1 MGFLDKL
8 KKGLLG
14 EEPAPA
20 AKADGPMLVG
30 AVAKGIAIP
39 MADIPDPA
47 FSQGFV
53 GFCCGIEPEDGK
65 VCSPVDGVIS
75 QVPDTLHAVG
85 LESEGM
91 ELLVHCG
98 VDTVD
103 MKGQGFTMLVKE
115 GQEVKKGDPLLTMD
129 LEVVKAA
136 GHPTTIITA
145 VTNSD
150 DFAGVEQAKTGPVQ
164 VGDVVLNVKKG

>member
-1 MGFLDKL
+1 MGFFDKL

-14 EEPAPA
+14 EESAPTPKA
-20 AKADGPMLVG
+20 AAELLVG
-30 AVAKGIAIP
+30 AVAKGNAIP
-39 MADIPDPA
+39 MADIPDAA

-65 VCSPVDGVIS
+65 VYSPVDGTVS
-75 QVPDTLHAVG
+75 QVPDSLHAVG
-85 LESEGM
+85 LEADGM

-98 VDTVD
+98 VDTVE

-115 GQEVKKGDPLLTMD
+115 GQQVKKGDPLLTMD

-150 DFAGVEQAKTGPVQ
+150 DFAGVEQVKTGPVQ
-164 VGDVVLNVKKG
+164 VGDDVLKVNK

>member
-1 MGFLDKL
+1 MGFFNKL

-14 EEPAPA
+14 EESAPAP
-20 AKADGPMLVG
+20 KAGAELLVG
-30 AVAKGIAIP
+30 AAAKGSAIP

-65 VCSPVDGVIS
+65 VYSPVDGTVS
-75 QVPDTLHAVG
+75 QVPDSLHAVG
-85 LESEGM
+85 LECEGM

-115 GQEVKKGDPLLTMD
+115 GQQVKKGDPLLTMD

-150 DFAGVEQAKTGPVQ
+150 DFAGVAPVKTGPVQ
-164 VGDVVLNVKKG
+164 VGDDVLKVTK

>member
-1 MGFLDKL
+1 MGFFDKL

-14 EEPAPA
+14 EEPAP
-20 AKADGPMLVG
+20 KAEDGLLVG
-30 AVAKGIAIP
+30 AVAKGNAML

-53 GFCCGIEPEDGK
+53 GFCCGIDPEDGR
-65 VCSPVDGVIS
+65 VFAPVDGTVS
-75 QVPDTLHAVG
+75 QVAETLHAVG

-115 GQEVKKGDPLLTMD
+115 GQTVKKGDALLTMD
-129 LEVVKAA
+129 LEVIRAA
-136 GHPTTIITA
+136 GHPTAIITA

-150 DFAGVEQAKTGPVQ
+150 DFAGVEQVKTGPVQ
-164 VGDVVLNVKKG
+164 VGDQVLKVTKK

>member
-1 MGFLDKL
+1 MGFFDKL

-14 EEPAPA
+14 EESAPAPKA
-20 AKADGPMLVG
+20 AAELLVG
-30 AVAKGIAIP
+30 AVAKGNAIP
-39 MADIPDPA
+39 MADIPDAA

-65 VCSPVDGVIS
+65 VYSPVDGAVS
-75 QVPDTLHAVG
+75 QVPDSLHAVG
-85 LESEGM
+85 LEADGM

-98 VDTVD
+98 VDTVE

-115 GQEVKKGDPLLTMD
+115 GQQVKKGDPLLTMD
-129 LEVVKAA
+129 LETIKAA

-150 DFAGVEQAKTGPVQ
+150 DFAGVEQVKTGPVQ
-164 VGDVVLNVKKG
+164 VGDDVLKVNK

>member
-14 EEPAPA
+14 EEPASAP
-20 AKADGPMLVG
+20 KADGPILVG
-30 AVAKGIAIP
+30 AAARGTTVV

-65 VCSPVDGVIS
+65 VFAPVDGTVS
-75 QVPDTLHAVG
+75 QVADTLHAVG
-85 LESEGM
+85 VDSQGM
-91 ELLVHCG
+91 ELLIHCG

-103 MKGQGFTMLVKE
+103 MKGQGFTVLVKQ
-115 GQEVKKGDPLLTMD
+115 GQAVKKGDPLLTMD
-129 LEVVKAA
+129 LEVVRAA

-150 DFAGVEQAKTGPVQ
+150 DFAGVEQTATGPVQ
-164 VGDVVLNVKKG
+164 VGDDVLKVTKK

>member
-14 EEPAPA
+14 EEDAPA
-20 AKADGPMLVG
+20 APAAPVVG
-30 AVAKGIAIP
+30 AVAKGNAIP

-65 VCSPVDGVIS
+65 VYAPADGVVS

-85 LESEGM
+85 MESAGM

-115 GQEVKKGDPLLTMD
+115 GQQVKKGDPIMVMD
-129 LEVVKAA
+129 LEVIRAA

-150 DFAGVEQAKTGPVQ
+150 DFAKVELAATGPVQ
-164 VGDVVLNVKKG
+164 VGDEVLKVTRQ

>member
-1 MGFLDKL
+1 MGFFDKL

-14 EEPAPA
+14 EEAAPA
-20 AKADGPMLVG
+20 AEALSVG
-30 AVAKGIAIP
+30 AVAKGSAIP
-39 MADIPDPA
+39 MADIPDAA

-53 GFCCGIEPEDGK
+53 GFCCGIEPEDSK
-65 VCSPVDGVIS
+65 VYAPVDGTVS

-85 LESEGM
+85 IESQGM

-115 GQEVKKGDPLLTMD
+115 GQAVKTGDPVIVMD
-129 LEVVKAA
+129 LETIKAA

-150 DFAGVEQAKTGPVQ
+150 DFAKVEPDKTGPVQ
-164 VGDVVLNVKKG
+164 VGDCVLKVTKK

>member
-14 EEPAPA
+14 EEAAPA
-20 AKADGPMLVG
+20 AKADAALSVG
-30 AVAKGIAIP
+30 AVAKGNAIP

-65 VCSPVDGVIS
+65 VYAPVDGVVS

-85 LESEGM
+85 LESGGM

-115 GQEVKKGDPLLTMD
+115 GQRVKKGDPIIVMD
-129 LEVVKAA
+129 LEVIRAA

-150 DFAGVEQAKTGPVQ
+150 DFAKVEPAATGPVQ
-164 VGDVVLNVKKG
+164 VGDEVLKAAKK

>member
-1 MGFLDKL
+1 MGFFDKL

-14 EEPAPA
+14 EEAAPA
-20 AKADGPMLVG
+20 AKAGETLTVC
-30 AVAKGIAIP
+30 AVAKGNAIP

-65 VCSPVDGVIS
+65 VFSPVDGTVS

-85 LESEGM
+85 LESGGM

-115 GQEVKKGDPLLTMD
+115 GQAVKTGDPVIVMD
-129 LEVVKAA
+129 LRPSRRRATPPPSSPPS
-136 GHPTTIITA
+136 PTPTI
-145 VTNSD
+145 SP
-150 DFAGVEQAKTGPVQ
+150 E
-164 VGDVVLNVKKG
+164 

>member
-1 MGFLDKL
+1 MGLFDKF
-8 KKGLLG
+8 KK
-14 EEPAPA
+14 APA
-20 AKADGPMLVG
+20 KPAGPLTVG
-30 AVAKGIAIP
+30 AVAKGNAIL

-47 FSQGFV
+47 FSQGMV

-75 QVPDTLHAVG
+75 QVADTLHAVG
-85 LESEGM
+85 LEADGL

-115 GQEVKKGDPLLTMD
+115 GQKVKKGEPVITMD
-129 LEVVKAA
+129 LDVIKAA

-150 DFAGVEQAKTGPVQ
+150 DFSSVEQVKTGAVA
-164 VGDVVLNVKKG
+164 VSDDVLSVTK

>member
-1 MGFLDKL
+1 MGFFDKL

-14 EEPAPA
+14 EDSAPAPQA
-20 AKADGPMLVG
+20 GGALTVC
-30 AVAKGIAIP
+30 AVAKGNAIL

-65 VCSPVDGVIS
+65 VYSPVDGTVS

-85 LESEGM
+85 LESGGM

-115 GQEVKKGDPLLTMD
+115 GQEVKKGDPVIVMD
-129 LEVVKAA
+129 LEAIKAA

-150 DFAGVEQAKTGPVQ
+150 DFAGVEQVKTGPVQ
-164 VGDVVLNVKKG
+164 AGDDVLKVTKQ

>member
-1 MGFLDKL
+1 MGFFDKL

-14 EEPAPA
+14 EEPASKGGA
-20 AKADGPMLVG
+20 ELLVG
-30 AVAKGIAIP
+30 AVAKGSAIP

-65 VCSPVDGVIS
+65 VCSPVDGVVT

-85 LESEGM
+85 LESGGM

-115 GQEVKKGDPLLTMD
+115 GQEVKKGDPVITMD
-129 LEVVKAA
+129 LETIKAA

-150 DFAGVEQAKTGPVQ
+150 DFAGVEQVKTGPVQ
-164 VGDVVLNVKKG
+164 VGDDVLKVSK

>member
-1 MGFLDKL
+1 MGFFDKL

-14 EEPAPA
+14 EEAAPA
-20 AKADGPMLVG
+20 AKAGETLTVC
-30 AVAKGIAIP
+30 AVAKGNAIP

-65 VCSPVDGVIS
+65 VFSPVDGTVS

-85 LESEGM
+85 LESGGM

-115 GQEVKKGDPLLTMD
+115 GQEVKAGDPLLTMD
-129 LEVVKAA
+129 LEVVKGA

-150 DFAGVEQAKTGPVQ
+150 DFAGVEQGKTGPVQ
-164 VGDVVLNVKKG
+164 VGDEVLRVSKK

>member
-1 MGFLDKL
+1 MGFFDKL

-14 EEPAPA
+14 EEAAPA
-20 AKADGPMLVG
+20 AEALSVG
-30 AVAKGIAIP
+30 AVAKGSAIP
-39 MADIPDPA
+39 MADIPDAA

-53 GFCCGIEPEDGK
+53 GFCCGIEPEDSK
-65 VCSPVDGVIS
+65 VYAPVDGTVS

-85 LESEGM
+85 IESQGM

-115 GQEVKKGDPLLTMD
+115 GQEVK
-129 LEVVKAA
+129 
-136 GHPTTIITA
+136 
-145 VTNSD
+145 
-150 DFAGVEQAKTGPVQ
+150 
-164 VGDVVLNVKKG
+164 

>member
-1 MGFLDKL
+1 MGFFDKL

-14 EEPAPA
+14 EESAP
-20 AKADGPMLVG
+20 KADGPLLVG
-30 AVAKGIAIP
+30 AVAKGSAIP

-65 VCSPVDGVIS
+65 VFAPVDGKIS
-75 QVPDTLHAVG
+75 QVPDSLHAVG
-85 LESEGM
+85 LEAEGM

-115 GQEVKKGDPLLTMD
+115 GQAVKKGDPVIVMD
-129 LEVVKAA
+129 LEVIRAA

-150 DFAGVEQAKTGPVQ
+150 DFGGVEQVKTGPVE
-164 VGDVVLNVKKG
+164 VGDDVLKVTK

>member
-1 MGFLDKL
+1 M
-8 KKGLLG
+8 
-14 EEPAPA
+14 
-20 AKADGPMLVG
+20 G
-30 AVAKGIAIP
+30 AVAKGSAMV

-65 VCSPVDGVIS
+65 VFAPVDGTIS
-75 QVPDTLHAVG
+75 QVADTLHAVG
-85 LESEGM
+85 IESNGM
-91 ELLVHCG
+91 ELLIHCG

-115 GQEVKKGDPLLTMD
+115 GQKVKKGDALLTMD
-129 LEVVKAA
+129 LEVIKAA

-150 DFAGVEQAKTGPVQ
+150 DFASVEQVKTGPVQ
-164 VGDVVLNVKKG
+164 TGDDVLKAKKS

>member
-14 EEPAPA
+14 EEPACA
-20 AKADGPMLVG
+20 ALCVG
-30 AVAKGIAIP
+30 AVAKGSAIP

-65 VCSPVDGVIS
+65 VFSPVDGVVS

-85 LESEGM
+85 IESQGM

-115 GQEVKKGDPLLTMD
+115 GQEVKAGDPLLTMD
-129 LEVVKAA
+129 LEVVKGA
-136 GHPTTIITA
+136 GHPTTITA
-145 VTNSD
+145 VTKSD
-150 DFAGVEQAKTGPVQ
+150 DFAGVEQGKTGPVQ
-164 VGDVVLNVKKG
+164 VGDEVLRVSKK

>member
-14 EEPAPA
+14 EES
-20 AKADGPMLVG
+20 AKELSVG
-30 AVAKGIAIP
+30 AVAKGNAIP

-53 GFCCGIEPEDGK
+53 GFCCGIDPEDGQ
-65 VCSPVDGVIS
+65 VLSPVDGTVS

-85 LESEGM
+85 IESQGM

-115 GQEVKKGDPLLTMD
+115 GQEVKAGDPLLTMD

-150 DFAGVEQAKTGPVQ
+150 DFAGVEQVKTGPVQ
-164 VGDVVLNVKKG
+164 PGDRVLTVRK

>member
-1 MGFLDKL
+1 MGLFDKL

-14 EEPAPA
+14 GEAPA
-20 AKADGPMLVG
+20 APKAAPEMLVG
-30 AVAKGIAIP
+30 AVAKGNAIP

-65 VCSPVDGVIS
+65 VHAPVDGKIS
-75 QVPDTLHAVG
+75 QVPESLHAVG
-85 LESEGM
+85 LEADGM

-115 GQEVKKGDPLLTMD
+115 GQQVKKGDPVIIMD
-129 LEVVKAA
+129 LEVIKAA

-145 VTNSD
+145 VTNAD
-150 DFAGVEQAKTGPVQ
+150 DFAKVEPVKTGPVQ
-164 VGDVVLNVKKG
+164 VGDDVLKVTR